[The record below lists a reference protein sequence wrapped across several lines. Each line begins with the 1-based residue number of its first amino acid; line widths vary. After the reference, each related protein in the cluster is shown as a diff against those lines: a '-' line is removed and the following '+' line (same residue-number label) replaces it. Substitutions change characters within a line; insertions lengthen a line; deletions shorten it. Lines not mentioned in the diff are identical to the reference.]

1 MSMQNSPQDSEEATN
16 IQREITD
23 PKEITGKK
31 SRKTVAGIE
40 KENRVVERS
49 GTPILEVKDLCHR
62 YPHLDSNAL
71 DKINLKVFKGE
82 RVAVLG
88 ANGAGKST
96 LFKHLNGILR
106 PLSGEVLVKG
116 EKITKKNVRACR
128 ETVGIVFQDPD
139 DQVLAPSV
147 EEDIAFGPI
156 NMGLSRNEVEARVKE
171 ALEMVGLK
179 GFEERAPHHLSG
191 GQKKLVAI
199 AGILAMRPEVIVLD
213 EPTAG
218 LDPLSSSRIL
228 GLIMKMNRELG
239 ITLLLS
245 THDVDVVPYFAER
258 VFVLHH
264 GKLEADGSPEEIF
277 NDPELLRKAHLR
289 LPRVAEVF
297 EMLQQEGIDVDIQI
311 TAEAARDEILR
322 LINSGD
328 QVTGWRSET
337 REKLPNRRTFNG
349 NSYGY

>member
-1 MSMQNSPQDSEEATN
+1 MSMQNSPQNSEEAAT
-16 IQREITD
+16 TL
-23 PKEITGKK
+23 KEIAGRR
-31 SRKTVAGIE
+31 SRNTEIGHE
-40 KENRVVERS
+40 KANRVAERS
-49 GTPILEVKDLCHR
+49 SIPILEVKNLCHR

-71 DKINLKVFKGE
+71 DEINLKIFKGE

-106 PLSGEVLVKG
+106 PLSGEVMVKG
-116 EKITKKNVRACR
+116 EKITKKNVRTCR

-156 NMGLSRNEVEARVKE
+156 NMGLSRKDVETRVKE

-218 LDPLSSSRIL
+218 LDPLSSARIL
-228 GLIMKMNRELG
+228 ELIMKMNRELG

-264 GKLEADGSPEEIF
+264 GKLEADGSPDEIF

-297 EMLQQEGIDVDIQI
+297 EMLQQEGINVEIQI
-311 TAEAARDEILR
+311 TTEAARDEILR
-322 LINSGD
+322 VISSGNQTARVD
-328 QVTGWRSET
+328 
-337 REKLPNRRTFNG
+337 
-349 NSYGY
+349 

>member
-1 MSMQNSPQDSEEATN
+1 MSISNPPYNSEKAKKTSERN
-16 IQREITD
+16 
-23 PKEITGKK
+23 
-31 SRKTVAGIE
+31 
-40 KENRVVERS
+40 
-49 GTPILEVKDLCHR
+49 GTPILEVKDLCYI

-71 DKINLKVFKGE
+71 DKINLKIFKGE

-106 PLSGEVLVKG
+106 PLYGEVVVKG
-116 EKITKKNVRACR
+116 ETVTKKNVRTCR

-156 NMGLSRNEVEARVKE
+156 NMGLSRKEVETRVKE
-171 ALEMVGLK
+171 ALEMVGLT

-218 LDPLSSSRIL
+218 LDPLSSARIL
-228 GLIMKMNRELG
+228 ELIMKMNRELG

-264 GKLEADGSPEEIF
+264 GKLEADGSPNEIF

-289 LPRVAEVF
+289 LPRVAEIF
-297 EMLQQEGIDVDIQI
+297 EMLRQKGLDVNIQI

-322 LINSGD
+322 IIGSGN
-328 QVTGWRSET
+328 QTAGM
-337 REKLPNRRTFNG
+337 K
-349 NSYGY
+349 

>member
-1 MSMQNSPQDSEEATN
+1 MSISNLPHISEESTS
-16 IQREITD
+16 I
-23 PKEITGKK
+23 PKEIAGRRNLNTGV
-31 SRKTVAGIE
+31 SFE
-40 KENRVVERS
+40 KADRASERS
-49 GTPILEVKDLCHR
+49 GIPILEVKDLCHR

-71 DKINLKVFKGE
+71 DNINLKVFKGE

-116 EKITKKNVRACR
+116 ETVTKKNVRMCR
-128 ETVGIVFQDPD
+128 EAVGIVFQDPD

-156 NMGLSRNEVEARVKE
+156 NMGLSREEVETRVKE
-171 ALEMVGLK
+171 ALEMVGLT
-179 GFEERAPHHLSG
+179 GFEDRAPHHLSG

-218 LDPLSSSRIL
+218 LDPLSSARIL
-228 GLIMKMNRELG
+228 ELIMKMNRELG

-264 GKLEADGSPEEIF
+264 GRLEADGSPEGIF
-277 NDPELLRKAHLR
+277 NDPELLKKAHLR

-297 EMLQQEGIDVDIQI
+297 EMLRQEGLDVNIQI

-322 LINSGD
+322 LINSG
-328 QVTGWRSET
+328 QQNS
-337 REKLPNRRTFNG
+337 G
-349 NSYGY
+349 NE

>member
-1 MSMQNSPQDSEEATN
+1 MIFIQDVFSMSMQNPSHNSEEIVTS
-16 IQREITD
+16 
-23 PKEITGKK
+23 PKEKIGGGIHKTKTGPEK
-31 SRKTVAGIE
+31 SGPIS
-40 KENRVVERS
+40 ERS
-49 GTPILEVKDLCHR
+49 GVPVLEVRDLCHR

-71 DKINLKVFKGE
+71 DKINFKVFKGE

-116 EKITKKNVRACR
+116 EKITKKNVRTCR

-156 NMGLSRNEVEARVKE
+156 NMGLSRSEVEIRVKE
-171 ALEMVGLK
+171 ALEMVGLT

-218 LDPLSSSRIL
+218 LDPLSSDRVL
-228 GLIMKMNRELG
+228 ELIMKMNRELG

-264 GKLEADGSPEEIF
+264 GKLEADGSPDEIF
-277 NDPELLRKAHLR
+277 SDPELLRKAHLR

-297 EMLQQEGIDVDIQI
+297 EMLQQEGLDVNIQI
-311 TAEAARDEILR
+311 TAKAARDEILR
-322 LINSGD
+322 VIGSRNQKVGM
-328 QVTGWRSET
+328 
-337 REKLPNRRTFNG
+337 K
-349 NSYGY
+349 

>member
-1 MSMQNSPQDSEEATN
+1 MSVPNPPYNSEGSTN
-16 IQREITD
+16 NQT
-23 PKEITGKK
+23 KITGKD
-31 SRKTVAGIE
+31 SLNLEADLE
-40 KENRVVERS
+40 KVNRGSERNS
-49 GTPILEVKDLCHR
+49 VPIVEVKDLCYR

-106 PLSGEVLVKG
+106 PHSGEVVLKG
-116 EKITKKNVRACR
+116 EAVTKKNIRTCR

-156 NMGLSRNEVEARVKE
+156 NMGLSRKEVETRVKE
-171 ALEMVGLK
+171 ALEMVGLT

-218 LDPLSSSRIL
+218 LDPLSSARVL
-228 GLIMKMNRELG
+228 ELIMKMNRELG

-264 GKLEADGSPEEIF
+264 GRLEADGNPDKIF

-289 LPRVAEVF
+289 LPRVAEIF
-297 EMLQQEGIDVDIQI
+297 EMLQQEGLDVNIQI
-311 TAEAARDEILR
+311 TAETARDEILR
-322 LINSGD
+322 LISSR
-328 QVTGWRSET
+328 QQ
-337 REKLPNRRTFNG
+337 KAG
-349 NSYGY
+349 NE

>member
-1 MSMQNSPQDSEEATN
+1 MSISNSPHNSEETTN
-16 IQREITD
+16 T
-23 PKEITGKK
+23 PKEIAGRRYLKTEASLKK
-31 SRKTVAGIE
+31 ADRAS
-40 KENRVVERS
+40 ERS
-49 GTPILEVKDLCHR
+49 GIPILEVRDLCHR
-62 YPHLDSNAL
+62 YPHLESNAL

-116 EKITKKNVRACR
+116 EKITKKNVRMCR
-128 ETVGIVFQDPD
+128 EAVGIVFQDPD

-156 NMGLSRNEVEARVKE
+156 NMGLSREEVETRVKE
-171 ALEMVGLK
+171 ALEMVGLT

-218 LDPLSSSRIL
+218 LDPLSSARIL
-228 GLIMKMNRELG
+228 ELIMKMNRELG
-239 ITLLLS
+239 ITMLLS

-264 GKLEADGSPEEIF
+264 GRLEADGSPEAIF

-297 EMLQQEGIDVDIQI
+297 EMLQQEGVNVSIQI
-311 TAEAARDEILR
+311 TAETARDEILR
-322 LINSGD
+322 VIGSAQQKARMD
-328 QVTGWRSET
+328 
-337 REKLPNRRTFNG
+337 
-349 NSYGY
+349 

>member
-1 MSMQNSPQDSEEATN
+1 MSIQNSPRNSEEA
-16 IQREITD
+16 III
-23 PKEITGKK
+23 PKEIIGR
-31 SRKTVAGIE
+31 SNIKTETSPE
-40 KENRVVERS
+40 KADRASERS
-49 GTPILEVKDLCHR
+49 GIPILEVKDLCHR

-71 DKINLKVFKGE
+71 DMINLKIFKGE

-106 PLSGEVLVKG
+106 PLSGEVLIKG
-116 EKITKKNVRACR
+116 EKVTKKNVRTCR

-156 NMGLSRNEVEARVKE
+156 NMGLSRGEVETRVKE
-171 ALEMVGLK
+171 ALEMVGLT

-218 LDPLSSSRIL
+218 LDPLSSARVL
-228 GLIMKMNRELG
+228 ELIMKMNRELG

-264 GKLEADGSPEEIF
+264 GRLEADGSPDEIF
-277 NDPELLRKAHLR
+277 SDSELLRKAHLR

-297 EMLQQEGIDVDIQI
+297 EMLQQEGIDINIQI

-322 LINSGD
+322 VIDPSDKAAGM
-328 QVTGWRSET
+328 
-337 REKLPNRRTFNG
+337 K
-349 NSYGY
+349 

>member
-1 MSMQNSPQDSEEATN
+1 MKQKS
-16 IQREITD
+16 D
-23 PKEITGKK
+23 PMKIPGEGKNVPGEHPGENGRNEG
-31 SRKTVAGIE
+31 SNPENPDRVE
-40 KENRVVERS
+40 KKN
-49 GTPILEVKDLCHR
+49 GTPILEVKNLYHR
-62 YPHLDSNAL
+62 YPHLTANAL
-71 DKINLKVFKGE
+71 DNINLKIYRGE

-96 LFKHLNGILR
+96 LFKHLNGILK
-106 PLSGEVLVKG
+106 PLSGDMLVKG
-116 EKITKKNVRACR
+116 EKITKKNVRTCR

-147 EEDIAFGPI
+147 EEDVAFGPI
-156 NMGLSRNEVEARVKE
+156 NMGLPRKEVEARVKE
-171 ALEMVGLK
+171 ALEMVGLS

-218 LDPLSSSRIL
+218 LDPLSSTRVL
-228 GLIMKMNRELG
+228 DLIMKMNRELG

-277 NDPELLRKAHLR
+277 SDPELLKKAHLR

-297 EMLQQEGIDVDIQI
+297 ELLRQEGINASIQI
-311 TAEAARDEILR
+311 TAESAKNEIMR
-322 LINSGD
+322 IMGPEN
-328 QVTGWRSET
+328 
-337 REKLPNRRTFNG
+337 
-349 NSYGY
+349 

>member
-1 MSMQNSPQDSEEATN
+1 M
-16 IQREITD
+16 
-23 PKEITGKK
+23 
-31 SRKTVAGIE
+31 
-40 KENRVVERS
+40 
-49 GTPILEVKDLCHR
+49 
-62 YPHLDSNAL
+62 
-71 DKINLKVFKGE
+71 DKVNLKVFKGE

-116 EKITKKNVRACR
+116 EKVTKKNVRACR

-156 NMGLSRNEVEARVKE
+156 NMGLPRSEVEMRVKE
-171 ALEMVGLK
+171 ALEMVGLT

-218 LDPLSSSRIL
+218 LDPLSSARVL
-228 GLIMKMNRELG
+228 ELIMKMNRELG

-264 GKLEADGSPEEIF
+264 GRLEADGNPDEIF
-277 NDPELLRKAHLR
+277 SDPELLRKAHLR

-297 EMLQQEGIDVDIQI
+297 EMLQQEGLDVNIQI

-322 LINSGD
+322 LVSSG
-328 QVTGWRSET
+328 QQKAGLE
-337 REKLPNRRTFNG
+337 
-349 NSYGY
+349 

>member
-1 MSMQNSPQDSEEATN
+1 MSMQNSPQNSEEAAT
-16 IQREITD
+16 T
-23 PKEITGKK
+23 PKEI
-31 SRKTVAGIE
+31 AGRRSHNMEIGHE
-40 KENRVVERS
+40 KANRVAERS
-49 GTPILEVKDLCHR
+49 SIPILEVKNLCHR

-71 DKINLKVFKGE
+71 DEINLKIFKGE

-106 PLSGEVLVKG
+106 PLSGEVMVKG
-116 EKITKKNVRACR
+116 EKITKKNVRTCR

-156 NMGLSRNEVEARVKE
+156 NMGLSRKDVETRVKE

-218 LDPLSSSRIL
+218 LDPLSSARIL
-228 GLIMKMNRELG
+228 ELIMKMNRELG

-264 GKLEADGSPEEIF
+264 GKLEADGSPDEIF

-297 EMLQQEGIDVDIQI
+297 EMLQQEGINVEIQI
-311 TAEAARDEILR
+311 TAEAARDEIMR
-322 LINSGD
+322 VIISGNQTARVD
-328 QVTGWRSET
+328 
-337 REKLPNRRTFNG
+337 
-349 NSYGY
+349 

>member
-1 MSMQNSPQDSEEATN
+1 MQAKDGTFSGMSLETSSSNFKDSPSLDEIDGKPDESGNVLKKRKQISDRNS
-16 IQREITD
+16 I
-23 PKEITGKK
+23 
-31 SRKTVAGIE
+31 
-40 KENRVVERS
+40 
-49 GTPILEVKDLCHR
+49 PILEARDLYYR

-71 DKINLKVFKGE
+71 DKVNLKIFKGE

-96 LFKHLNGILR
+96 LFKHFNGILH
-106 PLSGEVLVKG
+106 PLSGEILVKG

-128 ETVGIVFQDPD
+128 ETVGIVFQNPD

-156 NMGLSRNEVEARVKE
+156 NMGLSRKEVEIRVKE

-218 LDPLSSSRIL
+218 LDPLSSARIL
-228 GLIMKMNRELG
+228 ELIMKMNRELG

-264 GKLEADGSPEEIF
+264 GKLEADNSPEEIF
-277 NDPELLRKAHLR
+277 SNPELLRKAHLR
-289 LPRVAEVF
+289 LPRIAEVF
-297 EMLQQEGIDVDIQI
+297 EMLQQKGIDINIQI

-322 LINSGD
+322 VINS
-328 QVTGWRSET
+328 
-337 REKLPNRRTFNG
+337 
-349 NSYGY
+349 

>member
-1 MSMQNSPQDSEEATN
+1 MSKSNLPQNPGKRADLPEQTE
-16 IQREITD
+16 
-23 PKEITGKK
+23 GKK
-31 SRKTVAGIE
+31 GPETGENPENAGSSR
-40 KENRVVERS
+40 ERTD
-49 GTPILEVKDLCHR
+49 TPVIEVKDLCHR
-62 YPHLDSNAL
+62 YPHLEANAL
-71 DKINLKVFKGE
+71 DRINLKVYRGE

-106 PLSGEVLVKG
+106 PLSGEILVKG
-116 EKITKKNVRACR
+116 EKITKKNVRLCR

-147 EEDIAFGPI
+147 EEDVAFGPI
-156 NMGLSRNEVEARVKE
+156 NMGLSRQEVEKRVKE

-218 LDPLSSSRIL
+218 LDPLSSARIL
-228 GLIMKMNRELG
+228 ELITKMNRELG
-239 ITLLLS
+239 ITMLLS

-277 NDPELLRKAHLR
+277 SDPELLRKAHLK

-297 EMLQQEGIDVDIQI
+297 EMLQQEGIDVNIQI

-322 LINSGD
+322 LISRDRKPIGF
-328 QVTGWRSET
+328 E
-337 REKLPNRRTFNG
+337 
-349 NSYGY
+349 

>member
-1 MSMQNSPQDSEEATN
+1 MSTPNSPQNSEETATF
-16 IQREITD
+16 
-23 PKEITGKK
+23 PKETTGRTSPKTGTGSEK
-31 SRKTVAGIE
+31 SGQASERNGIP
-40 KENRVVERS
+40 V
-49 GTPILEVKDLCHR
+49 LEVRDLCHR
-62 YPHLDSNAL
+62 YPHLDSNTL

-96 LFKHLNGILR
+96 LFKHLNGILK
-106 PLSGEVLVKG
+106 PLSGEVLIKG
-116 EKITKKNVRACR
+116 EKITKKNLRTCR

-156 NMGLSRNEVEARVKE
+156 NMGLSRNEVERRVKE
-171 ALEMVGLK
+171 ALEMVGLT

-218 LDPLSSSRIL
+218 LDPLSSARVL
-228 GLIMKMNRELG
+228 ELIMKMNRELG

-245 THDVDVVPYFAER
+245 THNVDVVPYFAER

-264 GKLEADGSPEEIF
+264 GRLEADGSPYEIF
-277 NDPELLRKAHLR
+277 SDPDLLRKAHLR

-297 EMLQQEGIDVDIQI
+297 EMLQQKGLNVNIQI

-322 LINSGD
+322 LVSLGQQKRI
-328 QVTGWRSET
+328 E
-337 REKLPNRRTFNG
+337 
-349 NSYGY
+349 

>member
-1 MSMQNSPQDSEEATN
+1 MSKSTPQKSSIIKADLPEQAEGRTGP
-16 IQREITD
+16 E
-23 PKEITGKK
+23 TGKDPE
-31 SRKTVAGIE
+31 KTGNSEGRTDTPVIE
-40 KENRVVERS
+40 
-49 GTPILEVKDLCHR
+49 IKDLCHR
-62 YPHLDSNAL
+62 YPHLEANAL
-71 DKINLKVFKGE
+71 DRINLRIYRGE

-116 EKITKKNVRACR
+116 EKITKKNVRMCR
-128 ETVGIVFQDPD
+128 GTVGIVFQDPD

-147 EEDIAFGPI
+147 EEDVAFGPI
-156 NMGLSRNEVEARVKE
+156 NMGLSREEVKMRVKE
-171 ALEMVGLK
+171 ALEMVGLN

-218 LDPLSSSRIL
+218 LDPLSSARVL
-228 GLIMKMNRELG
+228 KLITKMNRELG

-264 GKLEADGSPEEIF
+264 GKLEASGSPEEIF
-277 NDPELLRKAHLR
+277 NDPALLRKAHLR

-297 EMLQQEGIDVDIQI
+297 EMLKQEGVDVNIQI
-311 TAEAARDEILR
+311 TAETARDEILR
-322 LINSGD
+322 VI
-328 QVTGWRSET
+328 RSE
-337 REKLPNRRTFNG
+337 NRKAEMK
-349 NSYGY
+349 

>member
-1 MSMQNSPQDSEEATN
+1 MQNSPQKSEEATSIPN
-16 IQREITD
+16 EIPGRKNLKAD
-23 PKEITGKK
+23 AGLEK
-31 SRKTVAGIE
+31 S
-40 KENRVVERS
+40 NRVSEKI
-49 GTPILEVKDLCHR
+49 GIPILEVKDLCHR

-71 DKINLKVFKGE
+71 DNINLKVFKGE

-116 EKITKKNVRACR
+116 EKITKKNARASR
-128 ETVGIVFQDPD
+128 EIVGIVFQDPD

-156 NMGLSRNEVEARVKE
+156 NMGLSRKEVETRVKE

-264 GKLEADGSPEEIF
+264 GRLEADGSPEEIF

-322 LINSGD
+322 VISSGSKG
-328 QVTGWRSET
+328 Q
-337 REKLPNRRTFNG
+337 NG
-349 NSYGY
+349 LKT

>member
-1 MSMQNSPQDSEEATN
+1 MSIQNFPRNSEEAITIPEEIIGRRN
-16 IQREITD
+16 I
-23 PKEITGKK
+23 KTG
-31 SRKTVAGIE
+31 AFPE
-40 KENRVVERS
+40 KADRASERS
-49 GTPILEVKDLCHR
+49 GIPILEVKDLCHR

-71 DKINLKVFKGE
+71 DKINLKIFKGE

-116 EKITKKNVRACR
+116 EKVTKKNVRACR

-156 NMGLSRNEVEARVKE
+156 NMGLSRGEVETRVKE
-171 ALEMVGLK
+171 ALEMVGLT

-218 LDPLSSSRIL
+218 LDPLSSARVL
-228 GLIMKMNRELG
+228 ELIMKMNRELG

-264 GKLEADGSPEEIF
+264 GKLEADGSPDEIF
-277 NDPELLRKAHLR
+277 SDSELLRKAHLR

-297 EMLQQEGIDVDIQI
+297 EMLQQEGIDINIQI

-322 LINSGD
+322 VISSGN
-328 QVTGWRSET
+328 QTAEM
-337 REKLPNRRTFNG
+337 K
-349 NSYGY
+349 

>member
-1 MSMQNSPQDSEEATN
+1 MSKSNPQRNPGEAAVIPEQVKGQKSPE
-16 IQREITD
+16 
-23 PKEITGKK
+23 TGKN
-31 SRKTVAGIE
+31 TGNAG
-40 KENRVVERS
+40 NASERTD
-49 GTPILEVKDLCHR
+49 TPILEVRDLCHR
-62 YPHLDSNAL
+62 YPHLESNAL
-71 DKINLKVFKGE
+71 DNINLKVYRGE

-116 EKITKKNVRACR
+116 ETITKKNVRMCR
-128 ETVGIVFQDPD
+128 EAVGIVFQDPD

-156 NMGLSRNEVEARVKE
+156 NMGLSRAEVEMRVKE
-171 ALEMVGLK
+171 ALEMVGLT

-218 LDPLSSSRIL
+218 LDPLSSARIL
-228 GLIMKMNRELG
+228 ELIMKMNQELG

-264 GKLEADGSPEEIF
+264 GKLEADGSPGAIF
-277 NDPELLRKAHLR
+277 SDPELLRKAHLR

-297 EMLQQEGIDVDIQI
+297 EMLRQEGLNVNIQI

-322 LINSGD
+322 LISSG
-328 QVTGWRSET
+328 QKTAGVE
-337 REKLPNRRTFNG
+337 
-349 NSYGY
+349 

>member
-1 MSMQNSPQDSEEATN
+1 MSISNPPHNSDEAKNIPEEIAGRRNLKTEASPEKADWASE
-16 IQREITD
+16 I
-23 PKEITGKK
+23 
-31 SRKTVAGIE
+31 SGI
-40 KENRVVERS
+40 
-49 GTPILEVKDLCHR
+49 PILEVRDLCHR
-62 YPHLDSNAL
+62 YPHLESNAL
-71 DKINLKVFKGE
+71 DKINLKIFKGE

-106 PLSGEVLVKG
+106 PLSGDVLVKG
-116 EKITKKNVRACR
+116 EKVTKKNVRMCR
-128 ETVGIVFQDPD
+128 EAVGIVFQDPD

-156 NMGLSRNEVEARVKE
+156 NMGLSREEVENRVKE
-171 ALEMVGLK
+171 ALEMVGLT

-218 LDPLSSSRIL
+218 LDPLSSARIL
-228 GLIMKMNRELG
+228 ELIMKMNRELG
-239 ITLLLS
+239 ITMLLS

-264 GKLEADGSPEEIF
+264 GRLEADGSPGAIF

-297 EMLQQEGIDVDIQI
+297 EMLQLEGVNVSIQI
-311 TAEAARDEILR
+311 TAETARDEILR
-322 LINSGD
+322 VIGSAQQKARMD
-328 QVTGWRSET
+328 
-337 REKLPNRRTFNG
+337 
-349 NSYGY
+349 

>member
-1 MSMQNSPQDSEEATN
+1 MNRSNPPHNSEEAAGT
-16 IQREITD
+16 
-23 PKEITGKK
+23 PKEIAD
-31 SRKTVAGIE
+31 RRNLKTKGSPE
-40 KENRVVERS
+40 KADRAYERS
-49 GTPILEVKDLCHR
+49 DTPILEVKDLCHR

-116 EKITKKNVRACR
+116 EIVTKKNVRACR

-156 NMGLSRNEVEARVKE
+156 NMGLSRNEVEKRVKE
-171 ALEMVGLK
+171 ALEMVGLT

-218 LDPLSSSRIL
+218 LDPLSSARVL
-228 GLIMKMNRELG
+228 ELIMKMNRELG

-264 GKLEADGSPEEIF
+264 GRLEADGSPDEIF
-277 NDPELLRKAHLR
+277 SDPELLRKAHLR

-297 EMLQQEGIDVDIQI
+297 EMLQQEGLNVNIQI
-311 TAEAARDEILR
+311 TAETARDEILR
-322 LINSGD
+322 LVNPG
-328 QVTGWRSET
+328 QQKAGLE
-337 REKLPNRRTFNG
+337 
-349 NSYGY
+349 

>member
-1 MSMQNSPQDSEEATN
+1 MSISNPPHNSKEAAGT
-16 IQREITD
+16 
-23 PKEITGKK
+23 PKEIAD
-31 SRKTVAGIE
+31 RRNLKTKGSPE
-40 KENRVVERS
+40 KADQVSERS
-49 GTPILEVKDLCHR
+49 GVPVLEVRDLCHR

-116 EKITKKNVRACR
+116 EIVTKKNVRACR

-156 NMGLSRNEVEARVKE
+156 NMGLSRSEVEKRVKE
-171 ALEMVGLK
+171 ALEMVGLT

-218 LDPLSSSRIL
+218 LDPLSSARVL
-228 GLIMKMNRELG
+228 ELIMKMNRELG

-264 GKLEADGSPEEIF
+264 GRLEADGNPDEIF

-297 EMLQQEGIDVDIQI
+297 EMLQQEGLDVNIQI

-322 LINSGD
+322 LVSSG
-328 QVTGWRSET
+328 QQKAGLE
-337 REKLPNRRTFNG
+337 
-349 NSYGY
+349 

>member
-1 MSMQNSPQDSEEATN
+1 MSISNPPHNSEEATN
-16 IQREITD
+16 TS
-23 PKEITGKK
+23 KEI
-31 SRKTVAGIE
+31 AGRRNLKAEVGSKRADRASE
-40 KENRVVERS
+40 KS
-49 GTPILEVKDLCHR
+49 GTPILEVKDLCYR
-62 YPHLDSNAL
+62 YSHLDSNAL

-96 LFKHLNGILR
+96 LFKHFNGILR
-106 PLSGEVLVKG
+106 PLSGEVVIKG
-116 EKITKKNVRACR
+116 EVVTKKNVRACR

-156 NMGLSRNEVEARVKE
+156 NMGLSRKEVETRVKE
-171 ALEMVGLK
+171 ALEMVGLT

-218 LDPLSSSRIL
+218 LDPLSSARVL
-228 GLIMKMNRELG
+228 ELIMKMNRELG

-264 GKLEADGSPEEIF
+264 GRLEAEGSPEEIF
-277 NDPELLRKAHLR
+277 SDPELLKKAHLR

-297 EMLQQEGIDVDIQI
+297 EMLQQEGLDIAIQI

-322 LINSGD
+322 LTSAGQQKPGI
-328 QVTGWRSET
+328 E
-337 REKLPNRRTFNG
+337 
-349 NSYGY
+349 

>member
-1 MSMQNSPQDSEEATN
+1 MSIQNSPQKSEEATSIPN
-16 IQREITD
+16 KIPGRKNLTTD
-23 PKEITGKK
+23 SGLERATRVSEK
-31 SRKTVAGIE
+31 SGI
-40 KENRVVERS
+40 
-49 GTPILEVKDLCHR
+49 PILEAKDLCHR
-62 YPHLDSNAL
+62 YPHLNSNAL
-71 DKINLKVFKGE
+71 DNINLKIFKGE

-116 EKITKKNVRACR
+116 EQITKKNARACR
-128 ETVGIVFQDPD
+128 EIVGIVFQDPD

-156 NMGLSRNEVEARVKE
+156 NMGLSRKEVEARVTE

-218 LDPLSSSRIL
+218 LDPLSSARIL
-228 GLIMKMNRELG
+228 ELIMKMNRELG

-322 LINSGD
+322 VISSGSKG
-328 QVTGWRSET
+328 Q
-337 REKLPNRRTFNG
+337 NG
-349 NSYGY
+349 LKT

>member
-1 MSMQNSPQDSEEATN
+1 MSMPNSPHQSEEAATF
-16 IQREITD
+16 
-23 PKEITGKK
+23 PKETTGRRSHKFETGSEK
-31 SRKTVAGIE
+31 SGLTS
-40 KENRVVERS
+40 ERS
-49 GTPILEVKDLCHR
+49 GVPVLEVRDLCHR

-96 LFKHLNGILR
+96 LFKHLNGILH
-106 PLSGEVLVKG
+106 PLSGDVLIKG
-116 EKITKKNVRACR
+116 EKVTKKNIRTCR

-156 NMGLSRNEVEARVKE
+156 NMGLSRSEVEMRVKE
-171 ALEMVGLK
+171 ALEMVGLT

-213 EPTAG
+213 EPPAG
-218 LDPLSSSRIL
+218 LDPLSSARVL
-228 GLIMKMNRELG
+228 ELLMKMNRELG

-264 GKLEADGSPEEIF
+264 GRLEADGSPDDIF
-277 NDPELLRKAHLR
+277 RDPELLRKAHLR

-297 EMLQQEGIDVDIQI
+297 EMLQQKGLDVNIQI

-322 LINSGD
+322 LISSG
-328 QVTGWRSET
+328 QQKARLE
-337 REKLPNRRTFNG
+337 
-349 NSYGY
+349 

>member
-1 MSMQNSPQDSEEATN
+1 MSISNSPHDFEEATT
-16 IQREITD
+16 I
-23 PKEITGKK
+23 PKEITGMRGGKTENDPEKAGRASEK
-31 SRKTVAGIE
+31 SSI
-40 KENRVVERS
+40 
-49 GTPILEVKDLCHR
+49 PILEVRDLCHR

-106 PLSGEVLVKG
+106 PFSGEILLKG
-116 EKITKKNVRACR
+116 EKVTKKNIRACR

-156 NMGLSRNEVEARVKE
+156 NMGLSRGEVETRVKE
-171 ALEMVGLK
+171 ALEMVGLT

-218 LDPLSSSRIL
+218 LDPLSSARIL
-228 GLIMKMNRELG
+228 ELIMKMNRELG

-264 GKLEADGSPEEIF
+264 GKLEADGNPDEIF
-277 NDPELLRKAHLR
+277 DDPELLRKAHLR

-297 EMLQQEGIDVDIQI
+297 EMLQQEGLDVNIQI

-322 LINSGD
+322 LISSG
-328 QVTGWRSET
+328 QQKTGID
-337 REKLPNRRTFNG
+337 
-349 NSYGY
+349 

>member
-1 MSMQNSPQDSEEATN
+1 M
-16 IQREITD
+16 
-23 PKEITGKK
+23 
-31 SRKTVAGIE
+31 
-40 KENRVVERS
+40 
-49 GTPILEVKDLCHR
+49 
-62 YPHLDSNAL
+62 
-71 DKINLKVFKGE
+71 
-82 RVAVLG
+82 LG

-128 ETVGIVFQDPD
+128 GTVGIVFQDPD

-156 NMGLSRNEVEARVKE
+156 NMGLSREEVEKRVKE

-218 LDPLSSSRIL
+218 LDPLSSARIL
-228 GLIMKMNRELG
+228 ELIMKMNRELG

-277 NDPELLRKAHLR
+277 DDPELLRKAHLR

-297 EMLQQEGIDVDIQI
+297 EMLQQEGIDVEIQI
-311 TAEAARDEILR
+311 TAETARDEILR
-322 LINSGD
+322 VINSSN
-328 QVTGWRSET
+328 QTARME
-337 REKLPNRRTFNG
+337 
-349 NSYGY
+349 

>member
-1 MSMQNSPQDSEEATN
+1 MSISNSSHN
-16 IQREITD
+16 FEITTNTL
-23 PKEITGKK
+23 PEAEGMTTPNT
-31 SRKTVAGIE
+31 KTSLEEVDRASE
-40 KENRVVERS
+40 TSVL
-49 GTPILEVKDLCHR
+49 PILEIKDLCYR

-71 DKINLKVFKGE
+71 DKINLKIFKGE

-106 PLSGEVLVKG
+106 PLSGEVQVKG
-116 EKITKKNVRACR
+116 ETITKKNVRMCR

-156 NMGLSRNEVEARVKE
+156 NMGLSRAEVEKRVKE
-171 ALEMVGLK
+171 ALEMVGLA
-179 GFEERAPHHLSG
+179 GFEDRAPHHLSG

-218 LDPLSSSRIL
+218 LDPLSSARIL
-228 GLIMKMNRELG
+228 ELIMKMNRKLG

-264 GKLEADGSPEEIF
+264 GNLEADGSPEEIF
-277 NDPELLRKAHLR
+277 NDSKLLGKAHLR

-297 EMLQQEGIDVDIQI
+297 EMLQQEGLDVNIQI
-311 TAEAARDEILR
+311 TAEKARDEILR
-322 LINSGD
+322 LVRDRKSVGLIESRKED
-328 QVTGWRSET
+328 SLSE
-337 REKLPNRRTFNG
+337 NV
-349 NSYGY
+349 

>member
-1 MSMQNSPQDSEEATN
+1 MSLETSSSNFKDPPALNEIDGKPDESENVLKKREQIFDKNS
-16 IQREITD
+16 I
-23 PKEITGKK
+23 
-31 SRKTVAGIE
+31 
-40 KENRVVERS
+40 
-49 GTPILEVKDLCHR
+49 PILETRGLCYR

-71 DKINLKVFKGE
+71 DKVNLKIFKGE

-96 LFKHLNGILR
+96 LFKHFNGILH
-106 PLSGEVLVKG
+106 PLSGEIFVKG

-128 ETVGIVFQDPD
+128 ETVGIVFQNPD

-156 NMGLSRNEVEARVKE
+156 NMGLSRKEVEIRVKE

-218 LDPLSSSRIL
+218 LDPLSSARIL
-228 GLIMKMNRELG
+228 ELIMKMNRELG

-245 THDVDVVPYFAER
+245 TDGHDGHQFFLDDRYHVAGGH
-258 VFVLHH
+258 VLHGEDEQDNAAGDGERPDGYVH
-264 GKLEADGSPEEIF
+264 RPEDKLAEEEEYQANDG
-277 NDPELLRKAHLR
+277 
-289 LPRVAEVF
+289 
-297 EMLQQEGIDVDIQI
+297 G
-311 TAEAARDEILR
+311 
-322 LINSGD
+322 
-328 QVTGWRSET
+328 SE
-337 REKLPNRRTFNG
+337 NG
-349 NSYGY
+349 NVDQALSCLLAFHRFAGR

>member
-1 MSMQNSPQDSEEATN
+1 MSISNPPHNSKESTN
-16 IQREITD
+16 IQ
-23 PKEITGKK
+23 KEITGKN
-31 SRKTVAGIE
+31 SLKTELSFEEAD
-40 KENRVVERS
+40 RASERNS
-49 GTPILEVKDLCHR
+49 IPIVEVKDLCYR

-106 PLSGEVLVKG
+106 PHSGEVVVKG
-116 EKITKKNVRACR
+116 ETITKKNIRTCR

-156 NMGLSRNEVEARVKE
+156 NMGLSRKEVETRVKE
-171 ALEMVGLK
+171 ALEMVGLT

-218 LDPLSSSRIL
+218 LDPLSSVRIL
-228 GLIMKMNRELG
+228 ELIMKMNRELG

-264 GKLEADGSPEEIF
+264 GRLEADGSPDEIF

-297 EMLQQEGIDVDIQI
+297 EMLQQEGLDVNIQI
-311 TAEAARDEILR
+311 TAETARDEILR
-322 LINSGD
+322 LISSRQQKAG
-328 QVTGWRSET
+328 TE
-337 REKLPNRRTFNG
+337 
-349 NSYGY
+349 

>member
-1 MSMQNSPQDSEEATN
+1 MSKSTPLKSSIIRADLPEQAEGRTGPE
-16 IQREITD
+16 
-23 PKEITGKK
+23 TGKDPE
-31 SRKTVAGIE
+31 KTGNSEGKTDTPVIE
-40 KENRVVERS
+40 
-49 GTPILEVKDLCHR
+49 IKDLCHR
-62 YPHLDSNAL
+62 YPHLEANAL
-71 DKINLKVFKGE
+71 DRINLRIYRGE

-96 LFKHLNGILR
+96 LFKHLNDILR

-116 EKITKKNVRACR
+116 EKITKKNVRMCR
-128 ETVGIVFQDPD
+128 GTVGIVFQDPD

-147 EEDIAFGPI
+147 EEDVAFGPI
-156 NMGLSRNEVEARVKE
+156 NMGLSREEVKMRVKE
-171 ALEMVGLK
+171 ALEMVGLN

-218 LDPLSSSRIL
+218 LDPLSSARVL
-228 GLIMKMNRELG
+228 KLITKMNRELG

-264 GKLEADGSPEEIF
+264 GKLEASGSPEEIF
-277 NDPELLRKAHLR
+277 NDPALLRKAHLR

-297 EMLQQEGIDVDIQI
+297 EMLKQEGVDVNIQI
-311 TAEAARDEILR
+311 TAETARDEILR
-322 LINSGD
+322 VI
-328 QVTGWRSET
+328 RSE
-337 REKLPNRRTFNG
+337 NRKAEMK
-349 NSYGY
+349 

>member
-1 MSMQNSPQDSEEATN
+1 MSISTPPYNSEKATN
-16 IQREITD
+16 T
-23 PKEITGKK
+23 PKEIAGRRNPKTEACPKK
-31 SRKTVAGIE
+31 ADKTYEKSGI
-40 KENRVVERS
+40 
-49 GTPILEVKDLCHR
+49 PILEVKDLCHR

-106 PLSGEVLVKG
+106 PLSGEVVVKG
-116 EKITKKNVRACR
+116 ETVTKKNVRTCR
-128 ETVGIVFQDPD
+128 EAIGIVFQDPD

-156 NMGLSRNEVEARVKE
+156 NMGLSRKEVEVRVKE
-171 ALEMVGLK
+171 ALEMVGLT

-218 LDPLSSSRIL
+218 LDPLSSARIL
-228 GLIMKMNRELG
+228 KLIMKMNRELG

-264 GKLEADGSPEEIF
+264 GRLEADGSPEEIF

-297 EMLQQEGIDVDIQI
+297 EMLQQEGLDVNIQI

-322 LINSGD
+322 LISSG
-328 QVTGWRSET
+328 
-337 REKLPNRRTFNG
+337 KNG
-349 NSYGY
+349 

>member
-1 MSMQNSPQDSEEATN
+1 MSKSNPPRNPGEEADIPEN
-16 IQREITD
+16 IKDRKIPELRKN
-23 PKEITGKK
+23 PGKADN
-31 SRKTVAGIE
+31 TF
-40 KENRVVERS
+40 ERI
-49 GTPILEVKDLCHR
+49 GTPILEVRDLCHR
-62 YPHLDSNAL
+62 YPHLESNAL
-71 DKINLKVFKGE
+71 DKINLKVHRGE

-106 PLSGEVLVKG
+106 PLSGEILVKG
-116 EKITKKNVRACR
+116 EKITKKNVRMCR

-156 NMGLSRNEVEARVKE
+156 NMGLSRAEVEIRVKE
-171 ALEMVGLK
+171 ALEMVGLT

-218 LDPLSSSRIL
+218 LDPLSSARIL
-228 GLIMKMNRELG
+228 ELIMKMNRELG
-239 ITLLLS
+239 ITMLLS

-264 GKLEADGSPEEIF
+264 GKLEADGSPEAIF

-297 EMLQQEGIDVDIQI
+297 EMLQQEGVNVSIQI
-311 TAEAARDEILR
+311 TAETAKDEILR
-322 LINSGD
+322 VIGSAQQKARMD
-328 QVTGWRSET
+328 
-337 REKLPNRRTFNG
+337 
-349 NSYGY
+349 